1 VCSQKCT
8 PCSFECRQQGDVR
21 PDPGGHPRSLPHG
34 SQATRPIQCRPIAD
48 SSPRTSSRL
57 HMSVPKMG
65 TRVCRFT
72 ADPDHGPS
80 PKKHAPWVFE
90 PRLACHR
97 GRRAGSRQ
105 DMPWDEPT
113 PEVAN
118 PCSHYAIAIPLKP
131 PAVDRQAVCEA
142 PKVKTGSRPW
152 THNQL
157 WGRPIWLNQ
166 PAFQCSSHARTHRQC
181 GTALVEP
188 YGSTP

>member
-1 VCSQKCT
+1 MCTEKST
-8 PCSFECRQQGDVR
+8 PCSFECRRQGGVR
-21 PDPGGHPRSLPHG
+21 PDPGGHPRPLPHG
-34 SQATRPIQCRPIAD
+34 SRPARPMRCRPMGD
-48 SSPRTSSRL
+48 PSPRPPSHL
-57 HMSVPKMG
+57 HMSGVPG
-65 TRVCRFT
+65 RAGVCHISSG
-72 ADPDHGPS
+72 PDSGPS

-113 PEVAN
+113 PGVAD

-142 PKVKTGSRPW
+142 PKVKTGSRPR

-166 PAFQCSSHARTHRQC
+166 R
-181 GTALVEP
+181 
-188 YGSTP
+188 